1 MRLVTAIF
9 VTLICL
15 SPTASAGDP
24 VEVDQAEVMR
34 LGNLVQ
40 PVGSGPRST
49 QVDRYV
55 EAMAPPA
62 SDADKWFISV
72 ITTRGCKACEQL
84 KQDWSKDP
92 WLLALANPSDPK
104 ASWAHYNIYLQDD
117 RSQAFRFTEIKVTEF
132 PTVLVQPPRSGKY
145 GDPKTVIFQGVPRGS
160 SEQLA
165 QAITQAI
172 RTYVASLSTIA
183 NTKQSE
189 GASEATVASPPWQPT
204 PREEPQIDER
214 YSRPNLDQLLQLIPP
229 PRQSSGLDWQTLLS
243 LLSAGVSL
251 PTAAS
256 VLVWMIY
263 AIRTRRKVTG
273 RPPLLDQANFD
284 RLVELLKA
292 IADGKQ
298 PPPSS
303 PNAT

>member
-9 VTLICL
+9 ITLICL
-15 SPTASAGDP
+15 SPTASADDP

-40 PVGSGPRST
+40 AVGSGPRST

-72 ITTRGCKACEQL
+72 FTTRGCKACEQL

-104 ASWAHYNIYLQDD
+104 ASWAHYSVYLQDD

-132 PTVLVQPPRSGKY
+132 PTVIVQPPRSGKY
-145 GDPKTVIFQGVPRGS
+145 GDPKTVIFQGVPGES
-160 SEQLA
+160 PEQLA
-165 QAITQAI
+165 QAITHAI
-172 RTYVASLSTIA
+172 RTYVASLSTTA
-183 NTKQSE
+183 STKQSE
-189 GASEATVASPPWQPT
+189 GASQATVASPPWQPT

-229 PRQSSGLDWQTLLS
+229 PRQTSSLDWQTLLS

-256 VLVWMIY
+256 VLVWIIY
-263 AIRTRRKVTG
+263 AFRTGRKVTG

-292 IADGKQ
+292 IDDGKRT
-298 PPPSS
+298 PPSR
-303 PNAT
+303 PNDT